1 MITHSYNDYSGGGKH
16 IFWIM
21 GPTSSGKTTLAKL
34 LHRRFFSTEKFA
46 LHFDGDEVRD
56 TFGSNLGFSKKDRL
70 LVVKTLVYASNKGLE
85 AGANVVVSALTAF
98 EDARLYIKKN
108 VHNLVIIYMQCSI
121 NECARRDPKGLY
133 AKEKRG
139 EIDTLVG
146 VSGKYHQPQNLD
158 IILDTE
164 KNSPEESLKEL
175 ISELSK
181 IQIEI

>member
-1 MITHSYNDYSGGGKH
+1 
-16 IFWIM
+16 
-21 GPTSSGKTTLAKL
+21 
-34 LHRRFFSTEKFA
+34 
-46 LHFDGDEVRD
+46 
-56 TFGSNLGFSKKDRL
+56 
-70 LVVKTLVYASNKGLE
+70 
-85 AGANVVVSALTAF
+85 
-98 EDARLYIKKN
+98 
-108 VHNLVIIYMQCSI
+108 MQCSI

>member
-1 MITHSYNDYSGGGKH
+1 MICSDNKKN

-34 LHRRFFSTEKFA
+34 FYKKIYSNEKFA

-56 TFGSNLGFSKKDRL
+56 TFGSKLGFSSNDRL
-70 LVVKTLVYASNKGLE
+70 LVVKTLVYASNKGLQ

-108 VHNLVIIYMQCSI
+108 VENLIIIYLQCSI

-133 AKEKRG
+133 AKERRG

-146 VSGKYHQPQNLD
+146 VNSKYLIPHNFD
-158 IILDTE
+158 IVLDTE
-164 KNSPEESLKEL
+164 KNSPTESLNEL
-175 ISELSK
+175 LSELSK
-181 IQIEI
+181 LQIKY